1 MGVVNYFWIDG
12 KLISETRNGV
22 ESDYIPDT
30 LGNTIKLV
38 NMSGAAQVYVLA
50 LW

>member
-1 MGVVNYFWIDG
+1 MGVVNYFWID
-12 KLISETRNGV
+12 GV